1 MMADNVIGSI
11 AWELDLD
18 DTKFKK
24 GLEGA
29 SRDAKALGDSF
40 RAAEAGSKVFA
51 AGLAAVGAGL
61 VAFGVK
67 SVQAFNESEQVTT
80 KLTKLILNQAG
91 ATMKQVDSLKAQ
103 AAAMQAVTPYGDELV
118 MQAQAQLA
126 TFDLSTDAIQKL
138 IPGFLDMMS
147 VEKGTAISM
156 ETMKEE
162 ANGLGKALVGQTEML
177 VKQGFIFT
185 KLQKEILKTG
195 TEQERLQVIT
205 EVMGK
210 TYGGLA
216 LQLRNTFQ
224 GQMQAAQNTLND
236 FMELVGKAITER
248 LTPLVGALNNWMAA
262 MGGPAGMMQ
271 RLTDLGNQ
279 WAAWLPVIIGLIIG
293 GLTPALSAAAVS
305 MWALFAPLAPF
316 LAIGAAIGLI
326 VKLLID
332 SFGGWG
338 AVINKLQPAIQAF
351 NDLWSMVIKPNLEVI
366 WNLIQTQLVPALQ
379 GLWNTISPLLIP
391 ILKVLGTVLI
401 GTLVVAIMAFLGALT
416 LLVQSLATSAQ
427 SALWWVN
434 TIVGL
439 FSGLPGMIKTALSGL
454 YSALTEPFTTA
465 FDKIKQMADEVWE
478 KLQKINPFHRE
489 SPSLVDNVMSGM
501 DVIKGEFESLG
512 KVNIPTASMLIA
524 PGIGNS
530 TNTNAFTFNV
540 SDKVDLTTV
549 LEQVD
554 KHLSGKGLQANFGI
568 S

>member
-67 SVQAFNESEQVTT
+67 SVQAFNESEQITT

-156 ETMKEE
+156 ETMKDE
-162 ANGLGKALVGQTEML
+162 ANGLGKALVGQTDML

-195 TEQERLQVIT
+195 TEEQRLQVIT

-271 RLTDLGNQ
+271 HLTDLGNQ

-293 GLTPALSAAAVS
+293 GLVPALSAAAVS
-305 MWALFAPLAPF
+305 MWSLFAPLAPF

-338 AVINKLQPAIQAF
+338 AVINKLQPAFQAL

-379 GLWNTISPLLIP
+379 GLWNAISPLLIP
-391 ILKVLGTVLI
+391 VLKILGTVLA
-401 GTLVVAIMAFLGALT
+401 GTLVIAIMAFLGALT

-439 FSGLPGMIKTALSGL
+439 FSGLPGMIKTALAGL
-454 YSALTEPFTTA
+454 YSALTEPFITA

-524 PGIGNS
+524 PGVGNS
-530 TNTNAFTFNV
+530 TNANAFTFNV